1 MGILEQFKN
10 QINIMNIMYDKI
22 KILSKT
28 SPLLLCQNLGD
39 KEHKAEIMFMD
50 INTNEI
56 RVLDKSI
63 VDIINKNTFIAYI
76 NEDYIF
82 KVINKNNGETMLEEE
97 YINGMS
103 SYVINPNKDSYEI
116 LTASKED
123 NINSLTVIVSN
134 KKPKILFSKYNLDIH
149 SFLNGNSNTHE
160 IVLTEKSIKAS
171 YDKNIELQ
179 QMYIIDDKG
188 NIRVKEYEYEY
199 EYEFR

>member
-39 KEHKAEIMFMD
+39 KEHKAEIMFTD

-116 LTASKED
+116 LTAVRPSTP
-123 NINSLTVIVSN
+123 LLCGPRGRRWVSRYCS
-134 KKPKILFSKYNLDIH
+134 PRYPTRVALQIH
-149 SFLNGNSNTHE
+149 SCRGRPQ
-160 IVLTEKSIKAS
+160 S
-171 YDKNIELQ
+171 YRHSWPSVRLCRPP
-179 QMYIIDDKG
+179 MRLYRHVRWG
-188 NIRVKEYEYEY
+188 CS
-199 EYEFR
+199 